1 MTKYAMYGYG
11 LVLSMLVMTCAV
23 LINMDVQDPRVINS
37 IVYEPCIEADIDT
50 TKVLTPFE
58 KEFLF
63 QRNMI
68 GPGMIFEWNG
78 SLYTTD
84 YK

>member
-11 LVLSMLVMTCAV
+11 LVLSMLVMTCAI
-23 LINMDVQDPRVINS
+23 LINMDVQDPGVVNS
-37 IVYEPCIEADIDT
+37 IVYLPCVEEGIDT
-50 TKVLTPFE
+50 VKVLTPCE
-58 KEFLF
+58 QEFLF
-63 QRNMI
+63 QRNML
-68 GPGMIFEWNG
+68 GPGMIFEWQG